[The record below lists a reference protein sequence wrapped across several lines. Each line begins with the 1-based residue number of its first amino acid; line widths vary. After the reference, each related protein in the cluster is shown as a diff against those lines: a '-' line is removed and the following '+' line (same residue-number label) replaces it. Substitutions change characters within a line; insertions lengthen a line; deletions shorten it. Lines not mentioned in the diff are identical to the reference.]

1 MKGKKKILLAVVLV
15 LVMAVGIT
23 SIVVIRN
30 RNKTVV
36 KVFPVS
42 SLNSSDWFDTDTSL
56 TGTLTSDYIQE
67 VHIDGGQKVKKVYV
81 KKGDKREVFY
91 VEIQID
97 YRVLLQ
103 RQQPHADRYALR
115 LFPYDGLARS
125 ATGKCYRYRNRR
137 AERNERKRTCL
148 FAFSGKGETGRR
160 VSDSRF

>member
-15 LVMAVGIT
+15 LVLAVGIT

-42 SLNSSDWFDTDTSL
+42 MLNSSDWFDTDTSL

-81 KKGDKREVFY
+81 KKGDKVKPGDVLISGV
-91 VEIQID
+91 VEIKDDAGEIAEETLVRAQGD
-97 YRVLLQ
+97 V
-103 RQQPHADRYALR
+103 YAI
-115 LFPYDGLARS
+115 S
-125 ATGKCYRYRNRR
+125 KT
-137 AERNERKRTCL
+137 
-148 FAFSGKGETGRR
+148 
-160 VSDSRF
+160 SDTVF